1 MTERAKMTGE
11 DNTKQQVLS
20 LKLLSIWLD
29 PFVFSGFRCEETLFE
44 SLILQCNQ
52 CYDACM
58 HLADYLTIE

>member
-44 SLILQCNQ
+44 SLYNNIINAMMHACILP
-52 CYDACM
+52 
-58 HLADYLTIE
+58 TI

>member
-44 SLILQCNQ
+44 SLI
-52 CYDACM
+52 
-58 HLADYLTIE
+58 